1 MHYPNPPADIIWPP
15 IMRLITADGTV
26 IPTPM
31 ERAEQAEQRVERFAQ
46 RLREQGV
53 DPDAL

>member
-1 MHYPNPPADIIWPP
+1 
-15 IMRLITADGTV
+15 MRLITADGTV

-53 DPDAL
+53 DPDTL